1 MQGQRRALNSFTE
14 TMDLNQDL
22 YNDTNMDQ
30 SAAWNNVSNP
40 AERRLPHNARS
51 FSGWDLGESSSSANL
66 RDQVSCDGLKV
77 EPCWPSSHS
86 GFAATEA
93 RLEERRFEQ
102 PNILCHDRVSNGL
115 AGNQITW
122 ENLNVQSSD
131 SNHYPATINLN
142 DSYPESDD
150 EDEEGIFP
158 SFYKSGR
165 FVTEPYPS
173 ASMSTANGGTYEN
186 SRYNNDGSG
195 SSMGN
200 WGSSCKRKA
209 LEGGTSTQPYPGG
222 NTSFFP
228 QPENI
233 VPHNSP
239 ARHIASNSLGISSSS
254 ANYPGVIRS
263 EQMNPRFSV
272 GMRGFVSD
280 VFPPVSVPGTRESST
295 RNSGAR
301 ITLGHQEPDSFS
313 FPIVGTPSRQSN
325 VRSLN
330 HSSRPTS
337 LGDSLEFGPSV
348 QLPGNPSNQS
358 HVMHSPGPFS
368 NRNLPSP
375 WNDTPIPRTGS
386 SSSSFTI
393 PRGRGTGLHDDTGF
407 RSNIRNNEEHP
418 MFAPATQTRNMIQD
432 PTSWSLGTGSSSTP
446 GGIASSSRAGPS
458 SGSHLFPA
466 GWVPHHNYPTQNQ
479 FRLSDFA
486 PWSLFPSG
494 ESESGIQRGQFSPFS
509 SRQPSS
515 PEETVISS
523 RSRSQGHNQPY
534 ARSAY
539 MMDVPGDEAN
549 GWRSLAADIDGRQRL
564 VSEIRQVLNVMR
576 RGENIRAED
585 MMLFDPFIN
594 GVAELHDRH
603 RDMRL
608 DVDNMSYE
616 ELLALEER
624 IGDVNTGLSDEVI
637 LQSLKE
643 RKFSAF
649 MRGLPSLEPCCICQE
664 EYVVGERIGTL
675 DCGHDFHSHCIRQ
688 WLRQKNTCPI
698 CKMTGIGS

>member
-1 MQGQRRALNSFTE
+1 MQGQRRAINSFTE

-51 FSGWDLGESSSSANL
+51 FSGWDLGESSSSANP
-66 RDQVSCDGLKV
+66 RDQVSCDGLKG

-86 GFAATEA
+86 GFTATEA
-93 RLEERRFEQ
+93 RLEERRCEP
-102 PNILCHDRVSNGL
+102 PNILRQDRVNNGL
-115 AGNQITW
+115 AGNQISW

-131 SNHYPATINLN
+131 SSHYHATINLN

-173 ASMSTANGGTYEN
+173 ASMSTGNGGTCDN

-254 ANYPGVIRS
+254 GNYPGVIRS

-280 VFPPVSVPGTRESST
+280 VFPPVGVPGIRESST

-301 ITLGHQEPDSFS
+301 ITLGHQEPDPFS
-313 FPIVGTPSRQSN
+313 FPPAGNTSRQSN
-325 VRSLN
+325 VHSLN
-330 HSSRPTS
+330 HSSRPTP

-358 HVMHSPGPFS
+358 HVMPGPFS
-368 NRNLPSP
+368 NRNISSL
-375 WNDTPIPRTGS
+375 WNDAPIPRTGS

-393 PRGRGTGLHDDTGF
+393 PRGRGTGLHDDAGF

-418 MFAPATQTRNMIQD
+418 MFVPATHTRNMIQD

-458 SGSHLFPA
+458 SSSHPYPA
-466 GWVPHHNYPTQNQ
+466 GWLPHHNFSSQNQ
-479 FRLSDFA
+479 FRLSDYA
-486 PWSLFPSG
+486 PWSLFPPG
-494 ESESGIQRGQFSPFS
+494 ESESGIQRGQFLPFS

-515 PEETVISS
+515 PEETAISS
-523 RSRSQGHNQPY
+523 RSRSQGHNQPF
-534 ARSAY
+534 ARPAY
-539 MMDVPGDEAN
+539 IMDIPGEEAN

-585 MMLFDPFIN
+585 MMIFDPFIN

-637 LQSLKE
+637 LRSLKE

-664 EYVVGERIGTL
+664 EYVVGESIGTL
-675 DCGHDFHSHCIRQ
+675 DCGHDFHSHCIKQ

>member
-1 MQGQRRALNSFTE
+1 MQGQRRAINSFTE

-51 FSGWDLGESSSSANL
+51 FSGWDLGESSSSANP
-66 RDQVSCDGLKV
+66 RDQVSCDGLKG
-77 EPCWPSSHS
+77 EPCWPSHS
-86 GFAATEA
+86 GFTATEA
-93 RLEERRFEQ
+93 RLEERRCEP
-102 PNILCHDRVSNGL
+102 PNILRQDRVNNGL
-115 AGNQITW
+115 AGNQISW

-131 SNHYPATINLN
+131 SSHYHATINLN

-173 ASMSTANGGTYEN
+173 ASMSTGNGGTCDN

-209 LEGGTSTQPYPGG
+209 LEGGTSTQPYPG
-222 NTSFFP
+222 
-228 QPENI
+228 
-233 VPHNSP
+233 
-239 ARHIASNSLGISSSS
+239 
-254 ANYPGVIRS
+254 NYPGVIRS

-280 VFPPVSVPGTRESST
+280 VFPPVGVPGIRESST

-301 ITLGHQEPDSFS
+301 ITLGHQEPDPFS
-313 FPIVGTPSRQSN
+313 FPPA
-325 VRSLN
+325 
-330 HSSRPTS
+330 
-337 LGDSLEFGPSV
+337 V

-358 HVMHSPGPFS
+358 HVMPGPFS
-368 NRNLPSP
+368 NRNISSL
-375 WNDTPIPRTGS
+375 WNDAPIPRTGS

-393 PRGRGTGLHDDTGF
+393 PRGRGTGLHDDAGF

-418 MFAPATQTRNMIQD
+418 MFVPATHTRNMIQD

-458 SGSHLFPA
+458 SSSHPYPA
-466 GWVPHHNYPTQNQ
+466 GWLPHHNFSSQNQ
-479 FRLSDFA
+479 FRLSDYA
-486 PWSLFPSG
+486 PWSLFPPG
-494 ESESGIQRGQFSPFS
+494 ESESGIQRGQFLPFS

-515 PEETVISS
+515 PEETAISS
-523 RSRSQGHNQPY
+523 RSRSQGHNQPF
-534 ARSAY
+534 ARPAY
-539 MMDVPGDEAN
+539 IMDIPGEEAN

-585 MMLFDPFIN
+585 MMIFDPFIN

-637 LQSLKE
+637 LRSLKE

-664 EYVVGERIGTL
+664 EYVVGESIGTL
-675 DCGHDFHSHCIRQ
+675 DCGHDFHSHCIKQ

>member
-1 MQGQRRALNSFTE
+1 MQGQRRAINSFTE

-30 SAAWNNVSNP
+30 SAAWNVSNP
-40 AERRLPHNARS
+40 AERRLPHNASS
-51 FSGWDLGESSSSANL
+51 FSGWDLGESSSSANS

-77 EPCWPSSHS
+77 EPCWASSHS
-86 GFAATEA
+86 DFAATEA
-93 RLEERRFEQ
+93 RLEERRFEP
-102 PNILCHDRVSNGL
+102 PNILRHDRVSNGL
-115 AGNQITW
+115 AGNHISW

-173 ASMSTANGGTYEN
+173 ASMSTGNGGTYET

-200 WGSSCKRKA
+200 WGSSCKRKT

-239 ARHIASNSLGISSSS
+239 AHHIAASNSLGISSSS
-254 ANYPGVIRS
+254 ASYPGIIRS

-280 VFPPVSVPGTRESST
+280 VLPPVSVPGTRESST

-301 ITLGHQEPDSFS
+301 ITLGHQEPDPFS
-313 FPIVGTPSRQSN
+313 FPPAGNTVRQSN

-358 HVMHSPGPFS
+358 HAMHGPGPFS
-368 NRNLPSP
+368 NRNLPSL
-375 WNDTPIPRTGS
+375 WNDAPTPRTGS

-393 PRGRGTGLHDDTGF
+393 PRGRGTGLHDDAGF

-458 SGSHLFPA
+458 SSSHLYPA
-466 GWVPHHNYPTQNQ
+466 SWLPHHNFPTQNQ
-479 FRLSDFA
+479 FRLSDYA

-494 ESESGIQRGQFSPFS
+494 ESDSGIQRGQFSPFS

-515 PEETVISS
+515 PEETAISS

-534 ARSAY
+534 TRSAY
-539 MMDVPGDEAN
+539 MMEVPGDEAN

-637 LQSLKE
+637 LQSLKV

-664 EYVVGERIGTL
+664 EYVVGESIGTL
-675 DCGHDFHSHCIRQ
+675 DCGHDFHSHCIKQ